1 MSNRTTLEKALDRL
15 IGEAN
20 EQTQLYNSAQEK
32 LYITLGE
39 TYLWWRDA
47 SKIKG
52 FLDDIYAKHSLV
64 TRGNEENFT
73 RLIRLI
79 WQLGW
84 DGYESGKVQSWA
96 RALRA
101 VHHEYE
107 TNTQAYKVKDAAL
120 KISQFIRS
128 QGGISQLGRSVDP
141 LPDVDDENY
150 SSKKGSVSKKKS
162 DADKLAASQIRTK
175 HIEQGEVY
183 FSKNPPYLENL
194 VSKNQRLKVN
204 RKGYAVALVRR
215 NEKGAYDLLGI
226 TNNEL
231 LVQDAII
238 ETYKRNDKAVPHVL
252 RALSEAVKTQ
262 ALPKEF
268 EKHRSTLTDPTDIV
282 LADGK
287 TKLRT
292 GKRLRL
298 RPKSK
303 DIIFS
308 EIRTDCSVVTIAKPH
323 KYLSDISEDII
334 LRTTNLK
341 YLEKEII
348 QTGDLCFFTTL
359 TPKLEEIKD
368 AELKASHRLQTKN
381 TVTGRIYNLYFYKQ
395 SSFMDRNKAQAD
407 LNREIADQVVWGATV
422 DSEWVQELQ
431 SICVDNWLR
440 EYGVQINRDRNKQVK
455 LSLSNAFEVSFDG
468 TRGNYNHTERAIPKP
483 KLYRNTQPI
492 EFHLRSKDIFTVLNS
507 LSQLE
512 ISGDIELTANEHVFC
527 ISFETSFASYIIA
540 VPTCNA
546 KGHLD
551 KTAFVE
557 YKA

>member
-1 MSNRTTLEKALDRL
+1 MSNRAALEKALDRL
-15 IGEAN
+15 IGDAN

-52 FLDDIYAKHSLV
+52 FLDEVYAKRELV

-79 WQLGW
+79 WQFGW
-84 DGYESGKVQSWA
+84 DTYESGKVQSWA

-107 TNTQAYKVKDAAL
+107 TNAQAYKVKDAAL

-128 QGGISQLGRSVDP
+128 QGGIGALGRGVAP
-141 LPDVDDENY
+141 LPDSDEDA
-150 SSKKGSVSKKKS
+150 SLTKKGSSSKRKS
-162 DADKLAASQIRTK
+162 ETDQLADSQIRKK

-183 FSKNPPYLENL
+183 FSQNPPYQENI
-194 VSKNQRLKVN
+194 VSKSKRLKVN

-215 NEKGAYDLLGI
+215 NEKGTYDLLGVS
-226 TNNEL
+226 NKDS
-231 LVQDAII
+231 LVHDAII
-238 ETYKRNDKAVPHVL
+238 ETYKRDDNAIPPIL
-252 RALSEAVKTQ
+252 RALSETVKTQ
-262 ALPKEF
+262 TMPLEF
-268 EKHRSTLTDPTDIV
+268 EKHRYSLTDPTDIV

-298 RPKSK
+298 RPASK
-303 DIIFS
+303 EIILS
-308 EIRTDCSVVTIAKPH
+308 EFRTDCSVVTIAKPF
-323 KYLSDISEDII
+323 KYPSGIAEDII
-334 LRTTNLK
+334 LRTPNLK
-341 YLEKEII
+341 YIEQNMLQK
-348 QTGDLCFFTTL
+348 GDLCFFTTL
-359 TPKLEEIKD
+359 TQKLDLVTDKD
-368 AELKASHRLQTKN
+368 LKASYRLQTKN
-381 TVTGRIYNLYFYKQ
+381 NASGRIYNIYFYKQ
-395 SSFMDRNKAQAD
+395 SSYMERNRTQAD
-407 LNREIADQVVWGATV
+407 LNREVADQIIWGATV

-455 LSLSNAFEVSFDG
+455 LSLSKSFEISFDG
-468 TRGNYNHTERAIPKP
+468 TRGNYNHTENNIPKP

-492 EFHLRSKDIFTVLNS
+492 EFHVRSKDLFTVLNS
-507 LSQLE
+507 LSQLD
-512 ISGDIELTANEHVFC
+512 ISGEIEITANEHVFC
-527 ISFETSFASYIIA
+527 IAFETSSASYTIA

-551 KTAFVE
+551 RTAFVE